1 VPLTRFASSDE
12 NRPLHSRPR
21 VNEHAF
27 ARAEDRSPS
36 AHTPPMSL
44 VATQSG
50 YLVGR
55 AVTRILAGSPLPSHH
70 PPASRGPA
78 EYPAVYLVGPRRYLL
93 ATL

>member
-1 VPLTRFASSDE
+1 MSTDV
-12 NRPLHSRPR
+12 NRPLHSRPWCIN
-21 VNEHAF
+21 VWSIQPF
-27 ARAEDRSPS
+27 ARLSPLS
-36 AHTPPMSL
+36 SRFDDL

-50 YLVGR
+50 YLVGK
-55 AVTRILAGSPLPSHH
+55 AITGILAGSPLPSHH